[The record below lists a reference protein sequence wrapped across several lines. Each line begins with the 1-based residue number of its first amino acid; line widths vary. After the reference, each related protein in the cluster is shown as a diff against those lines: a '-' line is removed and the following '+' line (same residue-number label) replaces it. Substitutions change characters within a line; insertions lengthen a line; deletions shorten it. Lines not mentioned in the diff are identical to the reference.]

1 MIISSTP
8 EIPGKKIKEILGIVQ
23 GSTVRSKH
31 IGRDIAASFKSI
43 VGGEIKGYT
52 EMLIEAR
59 EHAYNRMVNNGID
72 MKADAIVNLRFMT
85 SAITTNAAELLCY
98 GTAVKLG

>member
-52 EMLIEAR
+52 EMLTEAR
-59 EHAYNRMVNNGID
+59 QEAYNRMVNNGID

-85 SAITTNAAELLCY
+85 SAITANAAELLCY

>member
-43 VGGEIKGYT
+43 VGGELKGYT

-59 EHAYNRMVNNGID
+59 QEAYNRMVNNGID
-72 MKADAIVNLRFMT
+72 MKADAVVNLRFMT

>member
-59 EHAYNRMVNNGID
+59 QEAYNRMVNNGID